1 MASFLQRRIVNPL
14 LAILRQGTAPRRLA
28 CSLACGVVCGL
39 FPVIGATTLLCAGV
53 ALLFGLNVPAMQLI
67 NWFVYPLQLAL
78 IVPFMRAGQFILRA
92 ESTRLSLAQMIA
104 IFRQN
109 HLQGMHFLWRFA
121 AQGIL
126 AWLLVAPF
134 LFAVVYGIALPPI
147 TRLARSIAQRRQVRV
162 VAL

>member
-1 MASFLQRRIVNPL
+1 
-14 LAILRQGTAPRRLA
+14 
-28 CSLACGVVCGL
+28 
-39 FPVIGATTLLCAGV
+39 
-53 ALLFGLNVPAMQLI
+53 
-67 NWFVYPLQLAL
+67 
-78 IVPFMRAGQFILRA
+78 
-92 ESTRLSLAQMIA
+92 MIA